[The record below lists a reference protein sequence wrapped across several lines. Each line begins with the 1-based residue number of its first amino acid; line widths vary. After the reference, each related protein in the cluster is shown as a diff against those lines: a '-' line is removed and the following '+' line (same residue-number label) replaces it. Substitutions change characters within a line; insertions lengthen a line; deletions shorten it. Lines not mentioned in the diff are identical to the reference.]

1 MAEAPDAL
9 DKSLEEL
16 QKEITC
22 PVCQEH
28 FRDPKILPCL
38 HYYCKECVRQLARR
52 AGPDSPFAC
61 PECRRETV
69 LPQNDPDQ
77 LPTAFFVNRMKEL
90 GARMEKAHGKVDA
103 VCEMCSGAKA
113 EAFCRQCTEF
123 ICSECVRSHGK
134 MKVFAGHNVVSLHDL
149 KEGGTK
155 VIRVKEDPLPMCT
168 DHREQLKIF
177 CYDCNCL
184 ICRDCIICDHASHVF
199 EYVNKSAPRY
209 KTTLKESLA
218 SLVKIQ
224 NNISTATREIEKIER
239 EVSAQQEAVA
249 GTIEQSFKQLE
260 EILHRRKKQLVD
272 TTSEVKQQKLDNLG
286 VQKKGFSLAISEIQT
301 LVEFVERSI
310 ENATDEEFM
319 LLQQRI
325 QDQIQEQYK
334 KHKCIDLIP
343 TEVADIGVRV
353 ACGEDISDLCQKNA
367 EVIVLPADPT
377 KCTAE
382 GAGTEVAEVGESSQF
397 TVQTWCQN
405 GQPCREKQVVEAE
418 LKSVVNDSVVHAK
431 VTSKWREVYEVSYT
445 PEVRG
450 RHTLIV
456 KVNGTQISGSPFR
469 VFAKIHPT
477 QLDKPVRI
485 IKGFRCPWGIAFNS
499 KQWLVVAERF
509 AKRVTVFDKDGNKLQ
524 TITCD
529 KFSSITGVAVDK
541 DDNIYVSDIGT
552 WANNSSIFKFSKGG
566 ELIDAVG
573 SKGKRVIKFKTVAF
587 IKIIGDRLYACDCG
601 NKTIQILNTELECV
615 ASFGSYGTEDGQLNR
630 RFLFTPREANFHYQ
644 WFIPNNPIDI
654 AQDGTGNLYVT
665 DNHRVQVFDRNG
677 VFSFA
682 FSSKGT
688 ASKLNGPCGI
698 CVGPDQFVYMTE
710 LGSRCVS
717 VFNTSGEFVT
727 SFGQFFNPFG
737 IAIDEDGFVYVSCAN
752 VGFSHRVYIL

>member
-9 DKSLEEL
+9 EKSLEEL
-16 QKEITC
+16 EKEITC
-22 PVCQEH
+22 PICQEH
-28 FRDPKILPCL
+28 FREPKIFPCL
-38 HYYCKECVRQLARR
+38 HYYCKECVQQLARQ
-52 AGPDSPFAC
+52 AGPNSPFVC
-61 PECRRETV
+61 PECRREIV
-69 LPQNDPDQ
+69 LHQNDPDQ

-90 GARMEKAHGKVDA
+90 GAKMVKAHGNVEA

-134 MKVFAGHNVVSLHDL
+134 MKVFAGHNVVTLHDL

-155 VIRVKEDPLPMCT
+155 VIRLKEDPLPMCK
-168 DHREQLKIF
+168 DHREHLKIF

-224 NNISTATREIEKIER
+224 SNISAATREIEKVER
-239 EVSAQQEAVA
+239 EVSAQQVAVA
-249 GTIEQSFKQLE
+249 DTIEQSFKQLE
-260 EILHRRKKQLVD
+260 EILHSQKKRLLNR
-272 TTSEVKQQKLDNLG
+272 TSELKQQKMDNLG
-286 VQKKGFSLAISEIQT
+286 IQKKSFLLATSEIQS
-301 LVEFVERSI
+301 LAEFVERSI

-325 QDQIQEQYK
+325 QEQIQEQYK
-334 KHKCIDLIP
+334 RHEHVDLIP
-343 TEVADIGVRV
+343 AEVPDIGVRV
-353 ACGEDISDLCQKNA
+353 ACAEGISDLCQKNA
-367 EVIVLPADPT
+367 EVILLPADPT
-377 KCTAE
+377 KCTAT
-382 GAGTEVAEVGESSQF
+382 GSGTKVAEVGTSTQF
-397 TVQTWCQN
+397 TVQTLCQN
-405 GQPCREKQVVEAE
+405 GHPCREQQVVEAE

-456 KVNGTQISGSPFR
+456 KVNGAQISGSPFQ
-469 VFAKIHPT
+469 VFAKIQPT
-477 QLDKPVRI
+477 QLAKPVKI
-485 IKGFRCPWGIAFNS
+485 IKGFKWPWGMAFNS
-499 KQWLVVAERF
+499 KQWLVVAERLG
-509 AKRVTVFDKDGNKLQ
+509 KRVTVFDNDGNKLQ

-529 KFSSITGVAVDK
+529 KFSSVSGIAVDK

-552 WANNSSIFKFSKGG
+552 WGNNSSIFKFNKEG
-566 ELIDAVG
+566 ELMAVVG
-573 SKGKRVIKFKTVAF
+573 QKGEQTIKFKTVAF
-587 IKIIGDRLYACDCG
+587 IKIIGDRLYVCDCG
-601 NKTIQILNTELECV
+601 NKIVQILNTELESIT
-615 ASFGSYGTEDGQLNR
+615 SFGCYGTGDGQFND
-630 RFLFTPREANFHYQ
+630 
-644 WFIPNNPIDI
+644 PIDI
-654 AQDGTGNLYVT
+654 AQDGAGNLYVT
-665 DNHRVQVFDRNG
+665 DNRFRNHRVQVFDSNG
-677 VFSFA
+677 LFLFA

-688 ASKLNGPCGI
+688 SKLNGPCGI
-698 CVGPDQFVYMTE
+698 CVGSDQFVYMTE

-717 VFNTSGEFVT
+717 VFDTSGEFVT
-727 SFGQFFNPFG
+727 SYGQFPNPFG

-752 VGFSHRVYIL
+752 VGFSQRVYIL